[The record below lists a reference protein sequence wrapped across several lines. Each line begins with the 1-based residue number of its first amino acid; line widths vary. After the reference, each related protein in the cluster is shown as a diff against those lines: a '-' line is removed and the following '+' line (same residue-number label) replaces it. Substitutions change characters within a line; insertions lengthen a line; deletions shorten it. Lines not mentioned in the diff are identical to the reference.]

1 MKSNTKSGGDNL
13 SIPAKARLTRELS
26 LLSNDPPPGIAC
38 YVVNESNMSLLRAQ
52 ITIRKNSND
61 TSSSCYTGGI
71 FMVSIQIP
79 CRYPFEPPHVR
90 FVTSIY
96 HPNID
101 AAGRI
106 CLDTLKSPPAGTW
119 SPAVSLPSLLLTLQ
133 TLLCEPNPDDALMA
147 DIANQYKRNYT
158 QFCNEARKRTQLY
171 ATAEAYTTL
180 EQTLDN
186 TNNHTTTTTTND
198 NDETNNNNNNNHK
211 DQEKESSVENKR
223 LKPSS
228 DHETDSTP
236 KRKLLR
242 TE

>member
-1 MKSNTKSGGDNL
+1 MKSNNKSSNSGDNL

-26 LLSNDPPPGIAC
+26 LLSTDPPPGIAC

-52 ITIRKNSND
+52 ITIRGDDGS
-61 TSSSCYTGGI
+61 SSSCYTNGI

-79 CRYPFEPPHVR
+79 SRYPFEPPHVR

-171 ATAEAYTTL
+171 ATAEAYTAL
-180 EQTLDN
+180 EQKLDG
-186 TNNHTTTTTTND
+186 TTTTSTDDDDGDKHKKNNESSND
-198 NDETNNNNNNNHK
+198 K
-211 DQEKESSVENKR
+211 DKEKEQNVENKR

-228 DHETDSTP
+228 DDEKDVTP

>member
-1 MKSNTKSGGDNL
+1 MKSSSKSGGDNL

-180 EQTLDN
+180 EQTLDGP
-186 TNNHTTTTTTND
+186 TNHTTTTTND
-198 NDETNNNNNNNHK
+198 NEKKK
-211 DQEKESSVENKR
+211 DKEKESSVENKR
-223 LKPSS
+223 LKPSN
-228 DHETDSTP
+228 DHESESTP